1 MPEDNKLVPGQ
12 NGTNGAVELIPASS
26 RLPAWDLSPREPH
39 LYDYLL
45 ILRKH
50 QWLILSFLLAV
61 VTIVT
66 ITTFRMQSV
75 YVATARIEIDR
86 ENGSILP
93 FQGMESYDY
102 MMDTENYIETQS
114 KILTSETLALK
125 TIRSSGLGARPEYAS
140 PNGPSEAVAVGS
152 LENQKRPPELGA
164 FLGSLGVKRVPNS
177 RLMDVSFESTDPQFA
192 ARIVNEHIKN
202 FEQQNIQA
210 RYDETNQATSW
221 LQGELDELKI
231 KVQDSEDRRIAYERK
246 NQIWTLDD
254 KQSITTQRLADVNR
268 AYTDA
273 QQERMKKEAFYQ
285 FAKAGDI
292 NEVPQLR
299 DNPVLQGLINKRE
312 TLAEDYTEAVN
323 QYGPNFPRVQRL
335 QAQLKDLDQLIQ
347 KENQNTLSR
356 IENEYREAKQREI
369 MMLQALDDQKVEA
382 NQMAERLV
390 EYNILKREAEANK
403 ALYDGLM
410 TKLKEVSISS
420 ALQSSN
426 IRVVDPAMIPAYP
439 SRPAKARNIA
449 LAFIVGL
456 VGGIGLALLREYL
469 DNTVKTPDDIETL
482 ARLPSLAVVPQF
494 GASNGNGSRKR
505 LLQGISTNG
514 HDKRIELVAQHLP
527 KSQMSEAFRA
537 LRTSLLLSQPGRPPQ
552 VILVTSALPREG
564 KTTAAAN
571 LAVTLAQLGDK
582 TVLVDAD
589 LRKPGVGRLLNLG
602 GGKYA
607 GFSSYL
613 AGVSSLDLVTIQ
625 HPSVPNLSAIPTGPL
640 PPNPADLLSSS
651 KLAEAIAE
659 LRSKFKFIVIDSPP
673 IMAATDAVILSV
685 KTDGVLLVVRSGET
699 PKEAFTRTRDLL
711 ISVKCHILGVVLNAV
726 DSSAPDYYYSYRY
739 YPYSYGY
746 GPQEAGEFP
755 HAHDHA
761 HHDHAHDAN
770 LAHEAEE
777 ESSVSERST
786 RDRDDDQVL

>member
-1 MPEDNKLVPGQ
+1 MADDNKLIPRE
-12 NGTNGAVELIPASS
+12 NGFNGSVELIPPGS

-66 ITTFRMQSV
+66 IATFRMQAV

-102 MMDTENYIETQS
+102 MMDIENYIETQS
-114 KILTSETLALK
+114 KILTSETLALQ

-140 PNGPSEAVAVGS
+140 PNGPSEALATGS

-164 FLGSLGVKRVPNS
+164 FLGSLGVKRVANS
-177 RLMDVSFESTDPQFA
+177 RLMDVTFESTDPQFA

-202 FEQQNIQA
+202 FQDQNIKS
-210 RYDETNQATSW
+210 RFDETTRATTW
-221 LQGELDELKI
+221 LHDELDELKI
-231 KVQDSEDRRIAYERK
+231 RVQESEDKRIAYERK

-254 KQSITTQRLADVNR
+254 KQNITTQRLSDINKSL
-268 AYTDA
+268 TDA
-273 QQERMKKEAFYQ
+273 QQERMKKESLYQ

-292 NEVPQLR
+292 ADVPQLR
-299 DNPVLQGLINKRE
+299 ENPIFQSLIQKRQ
-312 TLAEDYTEAVN
+312 AASEDYIEAVN
-323 QYGPNFPRVQRL
+323 QYGPNFPKVQRL
-335 QAQLKDLDQLIQ
+335 QAQLKDLDQLIK
-347 KENQNTLSR
+347 KEQINTLNR
-356 IENEYREAKQREI
+356 IENDYREARQRET
-369 MMLQALDDQKVEA
+369 LLTEALDQQKSAA
-382 NQMAERLV
+382 NEMAERMV

-410 TKLKEVSISS
+410 TKLKEVGISA

-449 LAFIVGL
+449 LAFLVGL
-456 VGGIGLALLREYL
+456 VGGIGLALMREYL

-494 GASNGNGSRKR
+494 GASNGNGSSRKR

-602 GGKYA
+602 SSKYA

-613 AGVSSLDLVTIQ
+613 AGVSSLDLVTVP
-625 HPSVPNLSAIPTGPL
+625 HPDIPNLAAIPTGPL
-640 PPNPADLLSSS
+640 PPNPADLLSSN

-659 LRSKFKFIVIDSPP
+659 LRTKFKFVVIDSPP
-673 IMAATDAVILSV
+673 VMAATDAVILSV
-685 KTDGVLLVVRSGET
+685 QTDGVLLVVRSGET

-711 ISVKCHILGVVLNAV
+711 VSVKCHILGVVLNAV
-726 DSSAPDYYYSYRY
+726 DSNAPDYYYSYRY

-746 GPQEAGEFP
+746 GPQEAADP
-755 HAHDHA
+755 AHDR
-761 HHDHAHDAN
+761 DEPE
-770 LAHEAEE
+770 LPQP
-777 ESSVSERST
+777 VRERPS
-786 RDRDDDQVL
+786 RHDDDDLAL

>member
-1 MPEDNKLVPGQ
+1 MPEDNKLVHRDNGS
-12 NGTNGAVELIPASS
+12 NGTVELIPPSPN
-26 RLPAWDLSPREPH
+26 LPAWDLSPREPH

-66 ITTFRMQSV
+66 ISTFRMQAV
-75 YVATARIEIDR
+75 YVATARIEIDPS
-86 ENGSILP
+86 NASILP
-93 FQGMESYDY
+93 FQGMDPYGYE
-102 MMDTENYIETQS
+102 MDVENYIETQS
-114 KILTSETLALK
+114 KILTSETLALQ
-125 TIRSSGLGARPEYAS
+125 TIRSSGLGVRPEYAS
-140 PNGPSEAVAVGS
+140 PNGPSEAVAIGS

-164 FLGSLGVKRVPNS
+164 FLGSLSVRRVPMS

-202 FEQQNIQA
+202 YQDQNISSH
-210 RYDETNQATSW
+210 YDETTRATTW
-221 LQGELDELKI
+221 LRKELDELRI
-231 KVQDSEDRRIAYERK
+231 KVQESEDQRIAYERK

-254 KQSITTQRLADVNR
+254 KSNITSQRLADVNK
-268 AYTDA
+268 ALTDA
-273 QQERMKKEAFYQ
+273 QEDRMKKEALFQ

-292 NEVPQLR
+292 SNVPELR
-299 DNPVLQGLINKRE
+299 DNPALQSLIQKRQTTSE
-312 TLAEDYTEAVN
+312 EYDDALG
-323 QYGPNFPRVQRL
+323 QYGPKFPKVLRL
-335 QAQLKDLDQLIQ
+335 QTQLKEMDQSIQ
-347 KENQNTLSR
+347 KENVNSLNH
-356 IENEYREAKQREI
+356 IELDYREAVQRET
-369 MMLQALDDQKVEA
+369 MLVQALDKQKAEA
-382 NQMAERLV
+382 NTMAERMV
-390 EYNILKREAEANK
+390 EYNILKREAEASK
-403 ALYDGLM
+403 TLYDSLM
-410 TKLKEVSISS
+410 TKLKEVGISS

-426 IRVVDPAMIPAYP
+426 IRVVDPAMIPTYP

-449 LAFIVGL
+449 LSFLVGL
-456 VGGIGLALLREYL
+456 VGGIGLALMREYL

-494 GASNGNGSRKR
+494 GGSNGNGSRKR

-571 LAVTLAQLGDK
+571 LAVTLAQLGDS

-589 LRKPGVGRLLNLG
+589 LRKPGVGRLLNLS

-607 GFSSYL
+607 GLSSYL
-613 AGVSSLDLVTIQ
+613 AGVSSLDLVTVP
-625 HPSVPNLSAIPTGPL
+625 HPAIPNLAAIPTGPL
-640 PPNPADLLSSS
+640 PPNPADLLSSH
-651 KLAEAIAE
+651 KLADAIAE
-659 LRSKFKFIVIDSPP
+659 LRKKFKFIVIDSPP

-685 KTDGVLLVVRSGET
+685 QTDGVLLVVRSGET

-711 ISVKCHILGVVLNAV
+711 VSVKCHILGVVLNAV
-726 DSSAPDYYYSYRY
+726 DSNAPDYYYSYRY

-746 GPQEAGEFP
+746 GPQEAGEL
-755 HAHDHA
+755 
-761 HHDHAHDAN
+761 AN
-770 LAHEAEE
+770 EDDELE
-777 ESSVSERST
+777 SVSERSP
-786 RDRDDDQVL
+786 RHGDDDQTL